1 MSRFPRA
8 VALAFLAG
16 SALYLVQA
24 TRLPLGSVEQPGA
37 GLFPILVGA
46 FLLAVSAAHLLQDLR
61 RSSGTQPL
69 PPAGTGRRVMG
80 VVAALGAFCL
90 LLPWLGYAVA
100 ALGLLLAIL
109 QLFGLARWG
118 RELFPRSKPASYE
131 RNRKLLWKPPRHA
144 YPWPHDIL

>member
-24 TRLPLGSVEQPGA
+24 ARLPLGSVEQPGA

-46 FLLAVSAAHLLQDLR
+46 FLLAVSAAHLLRDLR
-61 RSSGTQPL
+61 RSSGTRPL

-109 QLFGLARWG
+109 PLFGLARWG
-118 RELFPRSKPASYE
+118 MTAAVALVATVASYYLFAVVLGVPLPAGVWS
-131 RNRKLLWKPPRHA
+131 R
-144 YPWPHDIL
+144 

>member
-24 TRLPLGSVEQPGA
+24 ARLPLGSVEQPGA

-46 FLLAVSAAHLLQDLR
+46 SLLAVSAAHLLQDLR

-109 QLFGLARWG
+109 RLFGLARWG
-118 RELFPRSKPASYE
+118 MTAAVALVATVASYYLFAVVLGVPLPAGVWS
-131 RNRKLLWKPPRHA
+131 R
-144 YPWPHDIL
+144 

>member
-24 TRLPLGSVEQPGA
+24 ARLPLGSVEQPGA

-61 RSSGTQPL
+61 RSSGTQLL

-109 QLFGLARWG
+109 RLFGLARW
-118 RELFPRSKPASYE
+118 RMTAAVALVATVASYYLFAVVLGVPLPAGVWS
-131 RNRKLLWKPPRHA
+131 R
-144 YPWPHDIL
+144 

>member
-1 MSRFPRA
+1 MSRLPRA

-37 GLFPILVGA
+37 GLFPLLVGA
-46 FLLAVSAAHLLQDLR
+46 FLLAASAAHLLQDLR
-61 RSSGTQPL
+61 RSPGTPL
-69 PPAGTGRRVMG
+69 LPSAETGRRVMG

-90 LLPWLGYAVA
+90 LLPWLGYGVT

-109 QLFGLARWG
+109 RLFGLARWG
-118 RELFPRSKPASYE
+118 MTAAVALVATVASYYLFAVVLGVPLPAGVWS
-131 RNRKLLWKPPRHA
+131 R
-144 YPWPHDIL
+144 

>member
-1 MSRFPRA
+1 MSRFPLA

-109 QLFGLARWG
+109 RLFGLARW
-118 RELFPRSKPASYE
+118 EMSAAVALVATVASYYLFAVVLGVPLPAGVWS
-131 RNRKLLWKPPRHA
+131 R
-144 YPWPHDIL
+144 

>member
-24 TRLPLGSVEQPGA
+24 ARLPLGSVEQPGA

-109 QLFGLARWG
+109 RLFGLARWG
-118 RELFPRSKPASYE
+118 MTAAVALVATVASYYLFAVVLGVPLPAGVWS
-131 RNRKLLWKPPRHA
+131 R
-144 YPWPHDIL
+144 

>member
-109 QLFGLARWG
+109 RLFGLARWG
-118 RELFPRSKPASYE
+118 MSAAVALVATVASYYLFAVVLGVPLPAGVWS
-131 RNRKLLWKPPRHA
+131 R
-144 YPWPHDIL
+144 

>member
-1 MSRFPRA
+1 MSRLPRA

-37 GLFPILVGA
+37 GLFPLLVGA
-46 FLLAVSAAHLLQDLR
+46 FLLAASAAHLLQDLR
-61 RSSGTQPL
+61 RDPRTPLL
-69 PPAGTGRRVMG
+69 PPAETGRRVMG

-90 LLPWLGYAVA
+90 LLPWLGYGVT

-109 QLFGLARWG
+109 RLFGLARWG
-118 RELFPRSKPASYE
+118 MTAAAALVATVASYYLFAVVLGVPLPAGVWS
-131 RNRKLLWKPPRHA
+131 R
-144 YPWPHDIL
+144 

>member
-109 QLFGLARWG
+109 RLFGLARWG
-118 RELFPRSKPASYE
+118 MTAAVALVATVASYYLFAVVLGVPLPAGVWS
-131 RNRKLLWKPPRHA
+131 R
-144 YPWPHDIL
+144 